1 MVIQHVRATGHADR
15 TRLTGRLVSE
25 IIANAGNEVSVSLK
39 CCSELIILSVTTGAF
54 LVEWMRPETTGL
66 DINALKPLRRL
77 SRAFPETGKTK

>member
-1 MVIQHVRATGHADR
+1 MCGQPDMR
-15 TRLTGRLVSE
+15 TEPGLQAGWCLKF
-25 IIANAGNEVSVSLK
+25 ANAGNEVSVSLK
-39 CCSELIILSVTTGAF
+39 CCSELIILCVTTGAF